1 MAVRFLQ
8 HKIKSTRLSTEKLR
22 ERNATLHRNI
32 TKTEATLEIKKD
44 LSDVLHAVDFDQL
57 AIQKQQLESRLRDRD
72 KEVFRL
78 KGENLKTEKV
88 STWLSLCYQR
98 NWACQFCYGLQQY
111 HGIYL

>member
-8 HKIKSTRLSTEKLR
+8 QRIKTTRFTTEKLR
-22 ERNATLHRNI
+22 ERNAVLHGNI
-32 TKTEATLEIKKD
+32 AKTEATLEIKKD

-57 AIQKQQLESRLRDRD
+57 AILKQQLDTRLRDRD

-88 STWLSLCYQR
+88 SSSPPM
-98 NWACQFCYGLQQY
+98 NLQ
-111 HGIYL
+111 LNVPVLVP

>member
-8 HKIKSTRLSTEKLR
+8 QRIKATRFTIEKLR
-22 ERNATLHRNI
+22 ERNATLHGNI
-32 TKTEATLEIKKD
+32 AKTEATLEIKKD

-57 AIQKQQLESRLRDRD
+57 AIQKQQLETRLRDRD

-88 STWLSLCYQR
+88 SSPPFNVTY
-98 NWACQFCYGLQQY
+98 LQL
-111 HGIYL
+111 IVLVIAPSFF